1 MRGRRRFL
9 RDGLALLAAGPALAR
24 GAPSR
29 AEGDF
34 ETLWRAIDGAYAY
47 PLNAREWRE
56 ARARWRPRA
65 AAARS
70 REELLAALEGLIAEL
85 NDENV
90 TLDAHRPD
98 SPRPVPTATD
108 LWAEWIGDRAM
119 ITAVRAGSVADVA
132 GAVPGMRV
140 VSVGSS
146 PVERAVRGL
155 LRRARQADPRA
166 RDWALRRLLAGPW
179 SGTLTM
185 EVDSAGRS
193 RRLEIERQDVPPAG
207 TAPLVSRRIGEERNL
222 GYLRPKNNLGDAGL
236 VPHFDAAMAYLKDTR
251 GLILDLRETHSGG
264 SPEVARALLGRFVSR
279 ESPWIIRAPRA
290 APHGAAVAAETVA
303 PRGPF
308 AYASRTLVLV
318 DRWTAGEGESLAV
331 GLAASAGATLVGTR
345 MAGLRGDAREQRL
358 PDSGIVL
365 RFPAARVLRTD
376 GTPREA
382 VRPAVIVDI
391 VHPSGGPGDPILYQA
406 LKLLEV
412 STPAGREPVPHR
424 PSSPSRAP

>member
-9 RDGLALLAAGPALAR
+9 RDGLALLAAGPSLAS
-24 GAPSR
+24 GGVAR
-29 AEGDF
+29 AGNDF
-34 ETLWRAIDGAYAY
+34 EALWRAIDGSYAY
-47 PLNAREWRE
+47 PLDAGEWR
-56 ARARWRPRA
+56 AAGVRWRPRA
-65 AAARS
+65 RAAGT

-85 NDENV
+85 NDEHV

-98 SPRPVPTATD
+98 SPRPVPMATD
-108 LWAEWIGDRAM
+108 LWAEWVEGQAM

-140 VSVGSS
+140 VSVGGS

-155 LRRARQADPRA
+155 LRRSRQSDARA

-179 SGTLTM
+179 SGTLTL
-185 EVDSAGRS
+185 EVSGAGRS
-193 RRLEIERQDVPPAG
+193 RRLEIEREDLPPAG
-207 TAPLVSRRIGEERNL
+207 TAPLVARRIGEERNL
-222 GYLRPKNNLGDAGL
+222 GYLRPKNNLGDTGL
-236 VPHFDAAMAYLKDTR
+236 VLHFDAAMSYLRDTR

-279 ESPWIIRAPRA
+279 ESPWIIRAPRSA
-290 APHGAAVAAETVA
+290 TRGATAPAETVS

-308 AYASRTLVLV
+308 AYSSRTLVLV

-345 MAGLRGDAREQRL
+345 MAGLRGDARELRL

-365 RFPAARVLRTD
+365 RYPAARVFRTD

-382 VRPAVIVDI
+382 VRPAVTVDI

-406 LKLLEV
+406 LKLLEA
-412 STPAGREPVPHR
+412 SPQAGAERR
-424 PSSPSRAP
+424 